1 MGGLGMHQILG
12 FIIGAVAFAVTLAM
26 WPTIQV
32 GNAEVY
38 NQFSSHCLIDGRA
51 VTRVHVGAVTTNI
64 TGSTADGPCLGT
76 GLAASATNIVD
87 EYGRT
92 HSATA
97 TAGTLQSDG
106 WVVLPAV
113 MSRFSSVNR
122 LVAGILPI
130 IYVASMIGFAV
141 IVYRGQATGGITGHI
156 TGAVVGTVIYVA
168 GVVLLPTIL
177 GFVVTAA
184 TDGNS
189 GANYAVNDS
198 FGGSLLQLLWQ
209 LIPTILL
216 IGIAALIPS
225 RTGAYGAAYGYAR
238 NRFGGM

>member
-38 NQFSSHCLIDGRA
+38 NQFSSHCLVDGRA
-51 VTRVHVGAVTTNI
+51 VTRVHVGATTTNI
-64 TGSTADGPCLGT
+64 TGTDADGACSGAA
-76 GLAASATNIVD
+76 LATATAVTD
-87 EYGRT
+87 EYGRAIT
-92 HSATA
+92 PSA
-97 TAGTLQSDG
+97 AGELQADG
-106 WVVLPAV
+106 WVMLPSV